1 MLPIT
6 CKNILLD
13 IVIGLALHLPTV
25 RPEPTHQLGY
35 LRTGANG
42 VIFIYRPVIEP
53 GAIRTVFPNHWS
65 GNQTRTNVSTQAHL
79 PNKPVTQARSKSYGR
94 AHVKYAPATCDY
106 QSNTRFYTSQI
117 E

>member
-6 CKNILLD
+6 YKNILLD

-25 RPEPTHQLGY
+25 RPEPTPQLGY

-53 GAIRTVFPNHWS
+53 GAIRTVFPDHWS
-65 GNQTRTNVSTQAHL
+65 GNQTRTNISTQAHL
-79 PNKPVTQARSKSYGR
+79 PNKPVTQARSKAIKKPRPPNETPLKHAQG
-94 AHVKYAPATCDY
+94 P
-106 QSNTRFYTSQI
+106 TRNPI
-117 E
+117 C